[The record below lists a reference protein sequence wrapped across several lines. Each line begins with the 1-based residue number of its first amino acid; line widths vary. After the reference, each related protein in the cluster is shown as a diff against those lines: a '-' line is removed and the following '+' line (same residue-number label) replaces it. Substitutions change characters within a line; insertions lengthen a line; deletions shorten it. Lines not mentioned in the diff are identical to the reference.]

1 VVIMTR
7 QDQENRRIVVGVD
20 GSPSSTVALRW
31 AIHQAKL
38 TGSEVEAVIVWRM
51 PTAYDIAPIA
61 PGAVDRERD
70 AEELLDKVLAEF
82 IAVEPDVVIRPTV
95 VQGFAGNELVHAA
108 RGAELLVVGSRGHS
122 GLAGTLLGSASQ
134 YCAHHAP
141 CPVLIMRPDTEA
153 GHGQL
158 YRRDRR
164 RGRRVPRQ

>member
-1 VVIMTR
+1 VQPDLTGVVIMNR

-20 GSPSSTVALRW
+20 GSPSSAATLRW

-51 PTAYDIAPIA
+51 PAAYGIAPVA
-61 PGAVDRERD
+61 PGAVDWERD
-70 AEELLDKVLAEF
+70 AEELLDKALAEF
-82 IAVEPDVVIRPTV
+82 IAVEPDVIIHPTV
-95 VQGFAGNELVHAA
+95 VQGLAGPELVHIA

-141 CPVLIMRPDTEA
+141 CPVLIM
-153 GHGQL
+153 QNS
-158 YRRDRR
+158 
-164 RGRRVPRQ
+164 